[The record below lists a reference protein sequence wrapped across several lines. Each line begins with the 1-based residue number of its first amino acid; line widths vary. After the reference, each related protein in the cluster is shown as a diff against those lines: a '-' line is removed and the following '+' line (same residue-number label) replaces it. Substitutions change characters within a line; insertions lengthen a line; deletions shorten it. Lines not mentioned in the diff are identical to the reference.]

1 MIISNVHYP
10 RNVLF
15 LLTESKS
22 SAGHK
27 SIHLVLSTASEIR
40 EETCTIE
47 TGRKLYFHYHW
58 ILHCSIWTTCM
69 MIINWYIKYYEKI
82 PKCTTGKNLYNL
94 QCLTTVQRY
103 RFLQKSFS
111 AAYLWHIKMKHFCKV
126 HWLWNDQE
134 IESPAP
140 AEIGHYYSI
149 DWHRSDEL

>member
-1 MIISNVHYP
+1 MNAHWMIISNVHYP
-10 RNVLF
+10 RIVLF

-69 MIINWYIKYYEKI
+69 MIKIVKKFQNVLPVKIYTIYSAWLSYKGTGFYKSLFPLLTFDTSKWNTSVKYIGCEM
-82 PKCTTGKNLYNL
+82 
-94 QCLTTVQRY
+94 
-103 RFLQKSFS
+103 
-111 AAYLWHIKMKHFCKV
+111 IK
-126 HWLWNDQE
+126 
-134 IESPAP
+134 
-140 AEIGHYYSI
+140 
-149 DWHRSDEL
+149 R